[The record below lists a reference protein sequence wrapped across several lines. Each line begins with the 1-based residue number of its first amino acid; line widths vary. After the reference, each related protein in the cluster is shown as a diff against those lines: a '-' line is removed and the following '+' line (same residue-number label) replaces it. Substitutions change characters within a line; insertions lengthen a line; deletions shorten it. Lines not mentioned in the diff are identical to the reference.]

1 MKNKLNLIVL
11 GLILGGISF
20 GAEPGDFELK
30 LPYGEGTK
38 TQPVSE
44 WIDEHQYRIE
54 NNHTGIDNNAR
65 YIGKN
70 FVTSNKNK
78 EDLVQV
84 NSKIEV
90 VEKGISNNT
99 TKIEGNTTNIT
110 DNNEKIVKNSENIA
124 GNNGRLDKM
133 KMDVDAIREDSIKKI
148 GEIDHNSKYNKYLTE
163 VNGRNINLVNEET
176 EANTKKTEENKE
188 KSETALTTAKGNTT
202 NIAGNKENLEKNTSS
217 ITAIN
222 KELGDH
228 KIESDKAIAQ
238 LKEQDI
244 LLKATD
250 TKVNTAIDNLKETD
264 AKLAQTDKELKGA
277 VTTLEEH
284 HDAVYE
290 TIGTTRD
297 ANAKDTRVVK
307 ADINRDR
314 IIALED
320 QTKSVTVNEADIS
333 NNTTNIEGNKTNISK
348 NTTNI
353 ERNQTN
359 IASNRNEIYNNSERI
374 GSLEGKVDGL
384 ETEMKKGFAMA
395 AAMSSIDFQVL
406 DVGDAGFGFGV
417 GNYKNSDAVSLG
429 VGVRPTENMTLNVK
443 GAMST
448 GKGQETMVGGG
459 AVYKFN
465 LFGG

>member
-1 MKNKLNLIVL
+1 MKKKFNLIVL

-30 LPYGEGTK
+30 LPSDGGAK
-38 TQPVSE
+38 TQQVSE
-44 WIDEHQYRIE
+44 WVGEHQYRIE
-54 NNHTGIDNNAR
+54 RNHSGIDNNAKD
-65 YIGKN
+65 IGKN

-84 NSKIEV
+84 NSKMEV
-90 VEKGISNNT
+90 VEKGMSNNT
-99 TKIEGNTTNIT
+99 T
-110 DNNEKIVKNSENIA
+110 NIA
-124 GNNGRLDKM
+124 DNSGRLDKM
-133 KMDVDAIREDSIKKI
+133 KTDVDAIREDSIKKI
-148 GEIDHNSKYNKYLTE
+148 REIDHNSKYNKYLTE
-163 VNGRNINLVNEET
+163 VNGRNINLINEET
-176 EANTKKTEENKE
+176 EANTKKTEKNKE
-188 KSETALTTAKGNTT
+188 KSEIALATAKGNTT
-202 NIAGNKENLEKNTSS
+202 NIADNNEKIASNKENLEKKTNS
-217 ITAIN
+217 INAIN

-250 TKVNTAIDNLKETD
+250 AKLTKTDENLKEAD
-264 AKLAQTDKELKGA
+264 SKIQKNIDQ
-277 VTTLEEH
+277 LEKH

-297 ANAKDTRVVK
+297 ADAKDIKVVK

-314 IIALED
+314 IIALEG
-320 QTKSVTVNEADIS
+320 QTKSVEKNEADI
-333 NNTTNIEGNKTNISK
+333 TK
-348 NTTNI
+348 NTDGIVKNKAKTEVN
-353 ERNQTN
+353 ETN
-359 IASNRNEIYNNSERI
+359 IAANTEKIEYNNRNISNNSERI

-406 DVGDAGFGFGV
+406 DVGDAGLGFGV

-448 GKGQETMVGGG
+448 GKSQETMVGGG